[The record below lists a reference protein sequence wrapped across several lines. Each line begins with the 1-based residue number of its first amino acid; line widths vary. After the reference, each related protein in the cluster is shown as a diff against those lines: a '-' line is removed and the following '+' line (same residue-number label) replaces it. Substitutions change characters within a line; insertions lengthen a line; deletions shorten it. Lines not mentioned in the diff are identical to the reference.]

1 MKLAIAS
8 LVLATVGLVSSPAH
22 ARSYVPAAAA
32 GGTTS
37 DAETATDTEQPA
49 APSSGRADSA
59 CAKARAEGR
68 ICQIDIDGITVDGD
82 RPGGDGTMI
91 AAAMWA
97 SHGSLIRLRRDFI
110 DAIVQSA
117 EDIE

>member
-1 MKLAIAS
+1 MKLVIAS
-8 LVLATVGLVSSPAH
+8 FVFATVGLGASSANAWSGEDLSAPA
-22 ARSYVPAAAA
+22 PAATDAVATKDADPAA
-32 GGTTS
+32 GRV
-37 DAETATDTEQPA
+37 DT
-49 APSSGRADSA
+49 A

-110 DAIVQSA
+110 DAIVQAA